1 MSNKTR
7 LSTILTPIQYSTE
20 VLATIMRQ
28 WMEIKRIYIAKEDV
42 KPLFED
48 DMIVEL
54 PVRQL
59 VQEWNKSGVTKHIK
73 LGVIPLCI

>member
-20 VLATIMRQ
+20 VLSTIMKQ
-28 WMEIKRIYIAKEDV
+28 LMKIKRIYIAKEDV

-48 DMIVEL
+48 DMVVEF
-54 PVRQL
+54 PVRHTGARMEQIWC
-59 VQEWNKSGVTKHIK
+59 E
-73 LGVIPLCI
+73 

>member
-7 LSTILTPIQYSTE
+7 LFTILTSIQYSTE

-28 WMEIKRIYIAKEDV
+28 LMEIKRIYIAKEDV

-54 PVRQL
+54 PVRHTGARVEQM
-59 VQEWNKSGVTKHIK
+59 WCH
-73 LGVIPLCI
+73 